1 MPDTATIRD
10 MARKLE
16 RWRETLDD
24 EERDTLTDWMAA
36 GMGREQ
42 LAAGRR
48 WWFEPE
54 SDERDP
60 RANRE

>member
-16 RWRETLDD
+16 LWRATLDAR
-24 EERDTLTDWMAA
+24 ERETLTDWMAA
-36 GMGREQ
+36 GVGHEQ
-42 LAAGRR
+42 LAAGQR

-54 SDERDP
+54 SDGRVP
-60 RANRE
+60 RASDE